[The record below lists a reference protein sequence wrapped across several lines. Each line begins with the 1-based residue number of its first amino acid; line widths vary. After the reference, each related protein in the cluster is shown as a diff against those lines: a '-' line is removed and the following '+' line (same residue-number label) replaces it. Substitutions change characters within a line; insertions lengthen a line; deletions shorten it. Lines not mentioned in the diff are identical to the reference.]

1 MADPEPAAAPAG
13 DSSELPREPVIVF
26 APYLP
31 LREPVEAGEWWIGP
45 LAEFKGHWH
54 GQGFEDLARKLIA
67 SFQDARGRTIEN
79 PALVAHRQRGA
90 DGTWAGVQGLRTL
103 QVALD
108 FAVLDE
114 NPNWD
119 EDDESR
125 QGWLTATSDNS
136 RLIVWSIDLEGGR
149 IALSDG
155 AMVQTLVGGLRIDN
169 TLVMRAPTELHIP
182 KGVFVARDM
191 LAALVSV
198 IGGEKVAEDPT
209 LAKRLAIAATWLAQT
224 WRNTVSIRQVE
235 RIVMLKTAF
244 EALTN
249 ESSWK
254 AADRLDALFGG
265 LRAAG
270 VTDEVAHDLLWQPSE
285 TASMDWTWTEDGKS
299 KTKLCTPLSH
309 WFNSFARA
317 RNQVI
322 HDGVT
327 SETEYDGPA
336 TRYRGPHV
344 FIGERLLREAIRV
357 ALRQF
362 GYENLWQSHT
372 VRLLAE
378 GFAKVKLGN
387 TDLQVESA
395 DTAKSL
401 PPIPDALE
409 ARPIYLVE
417 RRRAGGWLAWTA
429 REGVS
434 GWQPVRF
441 AGWADDRDNVIPGD
455 ASGLMQLSAMVLS
468 DALGDDR
475 SFDELYRD
483 DSGQYQLAWHRFFEE
498 VLLTISEGSQR
509 LLSPRDVLAWAS
521 GQAAFNDLLE
531 GGAQA

>member
-1 MADPEPAAAPAG
+1 M
-13 DSSELPREPVIVF
+13 F

-45 LAEFKGHWH
+45 LKEFKGQWH
-54 GQGFEDLARKLIA
+54 GHGFEDLARKLIA
-67 SFQDARGRTIEN
+67 SFQDARGCPIEN
-79 PALVAHRQRGA
+79 PALMAHRQRGA
-90 DGTWAGVQGLRTL
+90 DGTWPGVEGLRTL

-119 EDDESR
+119 EDDQSR

-136 RLIVWSIDLEGGR
+136 RLIVWSIDLEGAR

-198 IGGEKVAEDPT
+198 TGGEKTAKDPT
-209 LAKRLAIAATWLAQT
+209 LAKRLSIAATWLAQA
-224 WRNTVSIRQVE
+224 WRNTLSIRQVE
-235 RIVMLKTAF
+235 RIVMLKTGF

-254 AADRLDALFGG
+254 AADRLDELFGG

-270 VTDEVAHDLLWQPSE
+270 VTDEVAQDLLWQPSE
-285 TASMDWTWTEDGKS
+285 TASLVWNWTEDGKS

-322 HDGVT
+322 HDGAT
-327 SETEYDGPA
+327 SDTEYDGPA
-336 TRYRGPHV
+336 TRYCGPYV

-357 ALRQF
+357 ALWQF

-372 VRLLAE
+372 ARLLAE
-378 GFAKVKLGN
+378 GFKKVKLGSA
-387 TDLQVESA
+387 DLQVA
-395 DTAKSL
+395 QAQAANSL
-401 PPIPDALE
+401 PPMPDALE
-409 ARPIYLVE
+409 ARPVYLVE

-429 REGVS
+429 RVGVS

-441 AGWADDRDNVIPGD
+441 VGWADDRDNVISDD
-455 ASGLMQLSAMVLS
+455 ATGLMQLIAMVLS

-483 DSGQYQLAWHRFFEE
+483 DSGQYQLAWHRFLEE
-498 VLLTISEGSQR
+498 YLLTMEEGSRR
-509 LLSPRDVLAWAS
+509 LLSPEEVLAWAS
-521 GQAAFNDLLE
+521 GQAAFNDLFE